1 MTEKTPT
8 FEELM
13 ESALATFRDRR
24 SSYGNSIDKFGE
36 VMHALFPQG
45 LGIDGPQQWAWLGLM
60 VQVVHKLTRYSNS
73 YYDQSSHDSIH
84 DLGVY
89 AFLLQEL
96 DRKTSAEDRERRGGQ
111 A

>member
-13 ESALATFRDRR
+13 ESAIATFRDRR

-45 LGIDGPQQWAWLGLM
+45 LGIEGPQQWAWLGLM
-60 VQVVHKLTRYSNS
+60 VQVVHKLTRYANS
-73 YYDQSSHDSIH
+73 YGGESSHDSIH

-96 DRKTSAEDRERRGGQ
+96 DLKTSAEGRARRVDE